1 MARVRAGEYFV
12 VGGWALKL
20 PSPHYS
26 SNIILRKHT
35 FLSGSKKEARVIK
48 GFWQGTEIGVG
59 FIEGVTEGEGEFALA
74 FLGNGYSKLFVI
86 ILTHQ
91 VHNRFHYIS

>member
-1 MARVRAGEYFV
+1 MARAWADGYFV
-12 VGGWALKL
+12 VGGWALKM

-26 SNIILRKHT
+26 SNIILRKHS
-35 FLSGSKKEARVIK
+35 FLSGIKKEARVIK

-59 FIEGVTEGEGEFALA
+59 FIEGVTAGEGEFTLA
-74 FLGNGYSKLFVI
+74 FLGDGYSKLFVI
-86 ILTHQ
+86 ILAHQ